1 MLPPVELARFVG
13 WYSEFQTRV
22 GSLIERLLATD
33 VGVAASLGD
42 SLEARIQPILDHR
55 LAGIDAALVRVREH
69 EPITAFIG
77 ELRQAVEQLD
87 EQVGLV
93 DLDGKDVQ
101 VPFRRWFEL
110 EFIEPASAAVARL
123 EGTLA
128 ATLETLRGRVV
139 DAERTLDYYA
149 LAIQR
154 YRVDADDSAAD
165 EFETTGARRLES
177 LIGVIDR
184 MSDTRAQRLRL
195 DFIAA
200 SGSVIEAASAPYR
213 AHRPDAIQVAIAA
226 HARRRERGE
235 QVSLLRRSVLLT
247 RSLHQR
253 AQPVFRQL
261 REEIRDLIATEEQ
274 REHSELHELLGADP
288 NELGDSLPLGYRRLF
303 ASTPLE
309 ISELYV
315 QRPALEHACA
325 TAIESWN
332 AGVPQVLL
340 VHGDRGSG
348 KRTLLNQVLA
358 GVRSGARVSWVRLG
372 PNLRETGEVAKLLA
386 RAMGSSDNPEGF
398 TELAAAT
405 RDPIARRTVIVVENC
420 ERLLAPSTGGIAR
433 MTDFMSM
440 VAATTPATLWIL
452 LMASPAAALALHR
465 LGLSSR
471 IPTVLEVGPM
481 AGFELEAMLR
491 ARQRLSG
498 FELEFAEPNISL
510 LGRLTAVR
518 PPSVSEVFHA
528 RLLESSGGN
537 PRQALFE
544 WLACARPHPSREG
557 RIVMEALPDRTRELL
572 GPRPLSQ
579 RLVLALLAQHGSLTS
594 NEIVEALAQPRADVQ
609 GDIHVLWAAG
619 LLAPMREQAGREQAV
634 REHASREQDGH
645 WGLCPTIAHPL
656 SLELRALNMI

>member
-1 MLPPVELARFVG
+1 MLPPVELARFVR
-13 WYSEFQTRV
+13 WYSEFQIRV
-22 GSLIERLLATD
+22 GALIERLLATD
-33 VGVAASLGD
+33 DQLTTAGLAGD

-69 EPITAFIG
+69 KPITAFLG
-77 ELRQAVEQLD
+77 ELRSAVEELG

-93 DLDGKDVQ
+93 DPDGKEVQ

-110 EFIEPASAAVARL
+110 EFIEPASTAVAQL

-128 ATLETLRGRVV
+128 TTLETLRGRVV

-177 LIGVIDR
+177 MIGGIDR
-184 MSDTRAQRLRL
+184 ICDTRAQRVRL
-195 DFIAA
+195 DFIAM
-200 SGSVIEAASAPYR
+200 SSSVIEAASAPYR
-213 AHRPDAIQVAIAA
+213 AHRPDAIQSAIAA
-226 HARRRERGE
+226 HERRRERGG
-235 QVSLLRRSVLLT
+235 QASLLRRSLLHT
-247 RSLHQR
+247 RSLQQR
-253 AQPVFRQL
+253 AQPVLRQL
-261 REEIRDLIATEEQ
+261 REEIRDLLAPEDA
-274 REHSELHELLGADP
+274 RERSDLLDLHHRLGADP
-288 NELGDSLPLGYRRLF
+288 SELGKDLPLGYRRLF
-303 ASTPLE
+303 ATLPLE

-315 QRPALEHACA
+315 PRPALERACA
-325 TAIESWN
+325 DAIESWN

-358 GVRSGARVSWVRLG
+358 GVRSGARVCWVRLG
-372 PNLRETGEVAKLLA
+372 PHLRETSEVAKLLA
-386 RAMGSSDNPEGF
+386 RAMGSSDSPDHF
-398 TELAAAT
+398 AELAAAT
-405 RDPIARRTVIVVENC
+405 RDPIARRAVIVVENS
-420 ERLLAPSTGGIAR
+420 ERLLAPSSDGIAR
-433 MTDFMSM
+433 MTEFMSM

-481 AGFELEAMLR
+481 AGVELEAMLR

-498 FELEFAEPNISL
+498 FELEYAEPNVSL
-510 LGRLTAVR
+510 LGRLTSVR
-518 PPSVSEVFHA
+518 PSSVSEVFHA
-528 RLLESSGGN
+528 RLLETSGGN

-557 RIVMEALPDRTRELL
+557 RIVLDELPDRTRELL

-594 NEIVEALAQPRADVQ
+594 TEIVEALAQPRADVE
-609 GDIHVLWAAG
+609 GDVHVLWAAG
-619 LLAPMREQAGREQAV
+619 LLTPMREQDEP
-634 REHASREQDGH
+634 DGANRH
-645 WGLCPTIAHPL
+645 WALCPTIAHPL

>member
-1 MLPPVELARFVG
+1 MLPPVELARFVR

-22 GSLIERLLATD
+22 GALIERLLATD
-33 VGVAASLGD
+33 DGVAVAALGD

-69 EPITAFIG
+69 KPITAFID
-77 ELRQAVEQLD
+77 ELRQAVAELD

-93 DLDGKDVQ
+93 DAGGKAVQ

-110 EFIEPASAAVARL
+110 EFIEPASTAVARL
-123 EGTLA
+123 EGALA
-128 ATLETLRGRVV
+128 GTLETLRGQVV

-149 LAIQR
+149 LAVQR

-177 LIGVIDR
+177 LIGGISR
-184 MSDTRAQRLRL
+184 MSETRAHRVRL

-200 SGSVIEAASAPYR
+200 SSSVIEAVSAPYR
-213 AHRPDAIQVAIAA
+213 AHRPDAIHDTIAA
-226 HARRRERGE
+226 HERRRERGD
-235 QVSLLRRSVLLT
+235 QPSLLRRGLLGT
-247 RSLHQR
+247 RNLQLR

-261 REEIRDLIATEEQ
+261 REELRELFATEDA
-274 REHSELHELLGADP
+274 REHRDSSHRLAADP
-288 NELGDSLPLGYRRLF
+288 NELGESLPLGYRRLF

-315 QRPALEHACA
+315 QRPALERACA
-325 TAIESWN
+325 SAIESWN

-386 RAMGSSDNPEGF
+386 RAMGSSDSPERF
-398 TELAAAT
+398 SELAAAT

-433 MTDFMSM
+433 MTEFMSM

-510 LGRLTAVR
+510 LGRLTHMR

-528 RLLESSGGN
+528 RLLETSGGN

-544 WLACARPHPSREG
+544 WLACARPHASREG
-557 RIVMEALPDRTRELL
+557 RIVIDALPDGTRELL

-579 RLVLALLAQHGSLTS
+579 RLLLALLAQHGSLTG

-619 LLAPMREQAGREQAV
+619 LLAPTREQAAREQAA
-634 REHASREQDGH
+634 HDQDAH
-645 WGLCPTIAHPL
+645 WALCPTIAHPL

>member
-1 MLPPVELARFVG
+1 MLPPVELARFVR

-22 GSLIERLLATD
+22 GALIERLLATD
-33 VGVAASLGD
+33 DGLTTAGLAGD
-42 SLEARIQPILDHR
+42 SLEARIQPVLDQR

-69 EPITAFIG
+69 KPITAFIG
-77 ELRQAVEQLD
+77 ELRSAVEELG
-87 EQVGLV
+87 EQVALMDPSGNE
-93 DLDGKDVQ
+93 VQ

-110 EFIEPASAAVARL
+110 EFIEPASTAVAQL
-123 EGTLA
+123 ESTLA
-128 ATLETLRGRVV
+128 TTLETLRNHVL

-177 LIGVIDR
+177 LLGGIER
-184 MSDTRAQRLRL
+184 MCDTRAQRVRL

-200 SGSVIEAASAPYR
+200 SSSVIEAASAPYR
-213 AHRPDAIQVAIAA
+213 AHRPDAVRDAIAA
-226 HARRRERGE
+226 HERRRERGGAS
-235 QVSLLRRSVLLT
+235 SLLRRSLLHT
-247 RSLHQR
+247 RNLHLR

-261 REEIRDLIATEEQ
+261 REEIRELLATEDAHE
-274 REHSELHELLGADP
+274 RSELLDLLGADP
-288 NELGDSLPLGYRRLF
+288 SELGQDLPLGYRRLF
-303 ASTPLE
+303 ATMPLE

-315 QRPALEHACA
+315 QRPALERAC
-325 TAIESWN
+325 TDAIESWN

-358 GVRSGARVSWVRLG
+358 GVRSRASVCWVRLG

-386 RAMGSSDNPEGF
+386 RAMGSSDDPEGF
-398 TELAAAT
+398 AELVAAT
-405 RDPIARRTVIVVENC
+405 RDPLARRSVIVVENS
-420 ERLLAPSTGGIAR
+420 ERLLAPSSDGIAR
-433 MTDFMSM
+433 MTQFMSM

-481 AGFELEAMLR
+481 VGDELAAMLR

-498 FELEFAEPNISL
+498 FELEYAEPHVSL
-510 LGRLTAVR
+510 LGRLTSLR

-537 PRQALFE
+537 PRQALFA

-557 RIVMEALPDRTRELL
+557 RIVMDELPDRTRELL

-579 RLVLALLAQHGSLTS
+579 RLLLALLAQHGSLTAS
-594 NEIVEALAQPRADVQ
+594 EIVEALAQPRADVQ

-619 LLAPMREQAGREQAV
+619 LLAPMREQDEPDR
-634 REHASREQDGH
+634 H
-645 WGLCPTIAHPL
+645 WALCPTIAHPL

>member
-1 MLPPVELARFVG
+1 MLPPVELARFVR

-22 GSLIERLLATD
+22 GALIDRLLAIVD
-33 VGVAASLGD
+33 GAATAGGGE

-55 LAGIDAALVRVREH
+55 LAGIDAALVRVRQH
-69 EPITAFIG
+69 KPITAFLDELRSAVG
-77 ELRQAVEQLD
+77 ELS
-87 EQVGLV
+87 EQVDLV
-93 DLDGKDVQ
+93 DLSGAEVH
-101 VPFRRWFEL
+101 VPFRRWFEF
-110 EFIEPASAAVARL
+110 EFLEPASAAVAGL
-123 EGTLA
+123 QASLA
-128 ATLETLRGRVV
+128 TTLETLRGQVL

-149 LAIQR
+149 LAVQR

-177 LIGVIDR
+177 LIGGIDR
-184 MSDTRAQRLRL
+184 MSGNRAQRVRL
-195 DFIAA
+195 EFITA
-200 SGSVIEAASAPYR
+200 SSSVIEAASAPYR
-213 AHRPDAIQVAIAA
+213 AHRPDAIQAALAA
-226 HARRRERGE
+226 HERRRQRGE
-235 QVSLLRRSVLLT
+235 QASLLGRSLLRT
-247 RSLHQR
+247 RSLHRR
-253 AQPVFRQL
+253 AQPVVRQL
-261 REEIRDLIATEEQ
+261 REEIRELVAPQDA
-274 REHSELHELLGADP
+274 RERSDGLDRLAPDPSELGHD
-288 NELGDSLPLGYRRLF
+288 LPLGYRRLF
-303 ASTPLE
+303 ATMPLE
-309 ISELYV
+309 ISDLYV
-315 QRPALEHACA
+315 PRPALERACA
-325 TAIESWN
+325 DAIESWN

-386 RAMGSSDNPEGF
+386 RAMGSSDDPESF

-405 RDPIARRTVIVVENC
+405 GDPLARRTVIVVENS
-420 ERLLAPSTGGIAR
+420 ERLLAPSTVGIAR
-433 MTDFMSM
+433 MNEFMSM

-465 LGLSSR
+465 LGLRSR

-481 AGFELEAMLR
+481 AGGEIEAMLR

-498 FELEFAEPNISL
+498 FELEYAEPHRSL
-510 LGRLTAVR
+510 LGRLTSLR

-544 WLACARPHPSREG
+544 WLACARPHSSQEG
-557 RIVMEALPDRTRELL
+557 RIVLEALPDRTGELL

-579 RLVLALLAQHGSLTS
+579 RLLLALLAQHGSLTDG
-594 NEIVEALAQPRADVQ
+594 EIVEALAQPSADVR

-619 LLAPMREQAGREQAV
+619 LLAPMRG
-634 REHASREQDGH
+634 QDGH
-645 WGLCPTIAHPL
+645 WALCPTIAHPL

>member
-1 MLPPVELARFVG
+1 MLPPVELARFVR

-22 GSLIERLLATD
+22 GALIERLLATD
-33 VGVAASLGD
+33 DGLTTAGLAGD
-42 SLEARIQPILDHR
+42 SLEVRIQPILDHR
-55 LAGIDAALVRVREH
+55 LASIDAALVRVREH
-69 EPITAFIG
+69 KPITAFID
-77 ELRQAVEQLD
+77 ELRSAVEELG

-93 DLDGKDVQ
+93 DPDGKDVQ

-110 EFIEPASAAVARL
+110 EFIEPASTAVAQL

-128 ATLETLRGRVV
+128 TTLETLRGRVV

-177 LIGVIDR
+177 MIGGIDR
-184 MSDTRAQRLRL
+184 ICDTRAQRVRL
-195 DFIAA
+195 DFIAV
-200 SGSVIEAASAPYR
+200 SSSVIEAASAPYR
-213 AHRPDAIQVAIAA
+213 AHRPDTIQDGIAA
-226 HARRRERGE
+226 HERRRQRGGKA
-235 QVSLLRRSVLLT
+235 SLLRRSLLHT
-247 RSLHQR
+247 RSLHRR
-253 AQPVFRQL
+253 AQPVLRQL
-261 REEIRDLIATEEQ
+261 REELRDLLAAEDA
-274 REHSELHELLGADP
+274 RERCDLHELLGADP
-288 NELGDSLPLGYRRLF
+288 SELGQDLPLGYRRLF
-303 ASTPLE
+303 ATMPLE

-315 QRPALEHACA
+315 PRPALERACA
-325 TAIESWN
+325 DAIESWN

-358 GVRSGARVSWVRLG
+358 GVRSGARVCWVRLG
-372 PNLRETGEVAKLLA
+372 PHLRETGEVAKLLA
-386 RAMGSSDNPEGF
+386 RAMGSSDDPEGF
-398 TELAAAT
+398 AALAAAT
-405 RDPIARRTVIVVENC
+405 RDPIARRSVIVVENC
-420 ERLLAPSTGGIAR
+420 ERLLSPSSDGIAR
-433 MTDFMSM
+433 MTEFMSM

-481 AGFELEAMLR
+481 VGLELEAMLR

-498 FELEFAEPNISL
+498 FELEYAEPHVSL
-510 LGRLTAVR
+510 LGRLTSIR
-518 PPSVSEVFHA
+518 PSSVSEVFHA

-544 WLACARPHPSREG
+544 WLACARSHPTRED
-557 RIVMEALPDRTRELL
+557 RIVLAGLPDRTRELL

-594 NEIVEALAQPRADVQ
+594 IEIVQALAQPRADVE

-619 LLAPMREQAGREQAV
+619 LLTPMREQDEPDR
-634 REHASREQDGH
+634 H
-645 WGLCPTIAHPL
+645 WALCPTIAHPL
-656 SLELRALNMI
+656 ALELRALNMI